1 MLRVRGFTLLE
12 LILVVIILGVLASLG
27 VVQYTN
33 VIEKSRT
40 GEAVS
45 CLGTL
50 RTLELVYYQ
59 EQGAYGTAAQ
69 LNSGL
74 PTAAPACANAA
85 YYYGYSCDSG
95 TGTCTATR
103 CTGGGKAPQ
112 YTAAY
117 TVTLTIGGVLTK
129 GI

>member
-40 GEAVS
+40 GEAVN

-50 RTLELVYYQ
+50 RTLELVNYQ
-59 EQGAYGTAAQ
+59 ENGSYAAGV

-74 PTAAPACANAA
+74 PTDCSGTA
-85 YYYGYSCDSG
+85 YYYWYNCAA

-103 CTGGGKAPQ
+103 CTVGGKLPV
-112 YTAAY
+112 YTSAY
-117 TVTLTIGGVLTK
+117 TVTLTIDGVLTK